1 MMAGLRRTALGG
13 TVVAMLLWTEAL
25 AAQASPPAPGDSS
38 RGEQLFR
45 RNCAQCHAL
54 TENRTGPR
62 LGDVYGRAVA
72 TVPGFRYSAA
82 ITSQSFAWSDTTLDA
97 WLAGPRDFIR
107 GAAMPARLRDR
118 RERADVI
125 AYLRTLR

>member
-1 MMAGLRRTALGG
+1 MIAGLHRTALRC
-13 TVVAMLLWTEAL
+13 TVVTMMLCIKTL
-25 AAQASPPAPGDSS
+25 AAQETPQAPGDSS
-38 RGEQLFR
+38 RGERLFR

-62 LGDVYGRAVA
+62 LGDVYGRTVA
-72 TVPGFRYSAA
+72 SVAGFRYSAA
-82 ITSQSFAWSDTTLDA
+82 VTSQSFTWSDATLDA

-118 RERADVI
+118 SERADVI